1 MRRVLLVF
9 ALTLF
14 THLVPGDKFVLA
26 QPGVS

>member
-9 ALTLF
+9 PLILL
-14 THLVPGDKFVLA
+14 THLVLGNKSVLA